1 MNIFFIRSILE
12 FLTFII
18 ISFNSLINSYQIMEF
33 NININNPD
41 KNKSLSV
48 VNTVL
53 EYQTEIIYN
62 AKIPSGITNVL
73 VEGQD
78 GIVYLDTNGNIY
90 KTLKEQI
97 NEVVEVGTGKYGEY
111 TGIVTGY
118 GPDCKTCD
126 GRGYVACPTQT
137 GKWTNLFTDGI
148 FYDDERYGS
157 LQILAADW
165 RGFPCGTV
173 IEINNN
179 DLSKPIL
186 GIVLDTGFA
195 MRNAYDKGYV
205 HIDVAFETEVGLVFN
220 TNKNTNFS
228 VKRWG
233 W

>member
-12 FLTFII
+12 FLTFIM

-186 GIVLDTGFA
+186 GIVLDTGSA